1 MKDNGPDIP
10 KQRNSQRPFRPDW
23 QLVTGQVSHILS
35 ALVKNGGGKKDPNIT
50 YNMGAEIR
58 NIWAP
63 GDHVKQTEDAERM
76 AAFLSLGGE

>member
-1 MKDNGPDIP
+1 M
-10 KQRNSQRPFRPDW
+10 
-23 QLVTGQVSHILS
+23 
-35 ALVKNGGGKKDPNIT
+35 GGGKKDPNIT